1 MMLLPTLLLTLA
13 TATVDDPFADRLDEE
28 SYLQSLGRLQLTEVL
43 DMYLESRGTD
53 DPRGAAEFQIAAID
67 AAMREPGLEASA
79 RRSLLDRRIAVR
91 RELLA
96 TELDA
101 ATELE
106 WRLGLAEDHLLL
118 GLGMGH
124 LGLSAMHGAS
134 DAERGAMANGHVEA
148 GRAALQRAEIALEK
162 AIWSLEEIPA
172 SQRTAAQRNALV
184 DLRETQRDRRL
195 PLLRGMALVHAAMSS
210 EDLSERGRLMEDA
223 RDGLAGLPG
232 QLDGAASPRAS
243 WLLGMT
249 LAQSGDYDAAEEMF
263 RDAATHDSALRSDI
277 LAARLGG
284 VFNRVVAGG
293 PDRGI
298 RSAESILRR
307 YGEPEDRAE
316 RILLTGVL
324 VTLHLQAGTVS
335 DRPGH
340 EARAVRA
347 LLDLGSHLR
356 SQGLDAAMVDA
367 FVAQRIESLP
377 IGRGGQDH
385 LPAEAALILLAR
397 SEDAAGIRELL
408 TRSDL
413 SSRTRVRALM
423 LECDR
428 LEAAGEMR
436 AAADVA
442 MEAAAI
448 GQDVPEGGT
457 AAERAA
463 RLAMERLQRD
473 DQDARTI
480 AGRALRLLCTK
491 YPDRPGIDAWRLAAG
506 RLAMQDGELE
516 TARSYYESITPG
528 GPIRLDAI
536 VELCEVMRSQA
547 VDASSR
553 QRAIDSM
560 RTLRLEQEGARADQV
575 DLVIAAV
582 LLDDGRAED
591 ASRVL
596 AEMRRSA
603 LDADRQARFDALV
616 LRSAGGDAD
625 AVAAAASEVARRATA
640 DGGAALVGALSTA
653 LEELDRRSET
663 RGDAPDAQAVAAEL
677 LPLAESL
684 EYWLQEQ
691 GEDDP
696 VAWSLVAKARGRCG
710 EHVASLAIY
719 DRLLKSNPSAGSILA
734 GRAQALFDL
743 GGTERLA
750 ESMQLYRRLASAGM
764 QSSPRRWWIAQ
775 LRMLQILDSID
786 RNTEQIAPRIRRL
799 QQQDP
804 ELGGADTRRAFEGLL
819 VKHQS

>member
-1 MMLLPTLLLTLA
+1 MMLLPALLLTLG
-13 TATVDDPFADRLDEE
+13 TAAVDDPFADRLDEE

-96 TELDA
+96 TELDS
-101 ATELE
+101 ATELA
-106 WRLGLAEDHLLL
+106 WRLGLAEDHLLI
-118 GLGMGH
+118 GLGMSH

-134 DAERGAMANGHVEA
+134 DAEREAMANRHVEA

-162 AIWSLEEIPA
+162 AIWSLEEVPA
-172 SQRTAAQRNALV
+172 SKRTAAQRNALV

-195 PLLRGMALVHAAMSS
+195 PLLRGVALVHAAMLS
-210 EDLSERGRLMEDA
+210 EDASERSRLMQDA
-223 RDGLAGLPG
+223 REGLADLPG
-232 QLDGAASPRAS
+232 QLEGAASPRAS
-243 WLLGMT
+243 WLLGMAT
-249 LAQSGDYDAAEEMF
+249 AQAGDYDAAESMF
-263 RDAATHDSALRSDI
+263 RDAATHDSATRSDI

-298 RSAESILRR
+298 RSAESIIRR

-316 RILLTGVL
+316 RIMLTGML
-324 VTLHLQAGTVS
+324 VNLHLQAGAVS
-335 DRPGH
+335 DRSGH
-340 EARAVRA
+340 EAQAVRV

-356 SQGLDAAMVDA
+356 SQGLDAAMVEA
-367 FVAQRIESLP
+367 FVGQRIESLP
-377 IGRGGQDH
+377 IGSGGQDH
-385 LPAEAALILLAR
+385 LPSEAALILLAR
-397 SEDAAGIRELL
+397 SEDPAGIQGLL
-408 TRSDL
+408 ARTDL
-413 SSRTRVRALM
+413 SSQTRVRALM

-428 LEAAGEMR
+428 LEAAGEMQ
-436 AAADVA
+436 AAAEVA
-442 MEAAAI
+442 MQAAEL

-473 DQDARTI
+473 EPDARAV
-480 AGRALRLLCTK
+480 AGRALLLLCTK
-491 YPDRPGIDAWRLAAG
+491 YPERPGIDEWRLAAG
-506 RLAMQDGELE
+506 RLAMQDGALE
-516 TARSYYESITPG
+516 TARSYYESITPS
-528 GPIRLDAI
+528 GPVRLAAI

-553 QRAIDSM
+553 QRAVDSM
-560 RTLRLEQEGARADQV
+560 RALRLEQDGARADQV

-591 ASRVL
+591 AARVL
-596 AEMRRSA
+596 EGIGRSA

-616 LRSAGGDAD
+616 LRSARGDAG
-625 AVAAAASEVARRATA
+625 AMAAAANEVSRRATA
-640 DGGAALVGALSTA
+640 DGGAALVTALSTA
-653 LEELDRRSET
+653 LEQLDLRSQT
-663 RGDAPDAQAVAAEL
+663 RGDVPGPEAIAAEL

-691 GEDDP
+691 QVEDP
-696 VAWSLVAKARGRCG
+696 AAWSLVADARGRSG
-710 EHVASLAIY
+710 EHAASLAIY
-719 DRLLKSNPSAGSILA
+719 DRLLQLHPSAGSLLA

-750 ESMQLYRRLASAGM
+750 ESMQIYRRLASAGM
-764 QSSPRRWWIAQ
+764 QSAPRRWWIAQ